1 MEHNALA
8 AWKGDGIH
16 NMEREDV
23 EVTLSE
29 IGNAVHTHTN
39 SMLRLTVFSSTLQG
53 KEVLDT
59 RVRRKVRLMQ

>member
-1 MEHNALA
+1 MGHNALA

-29 IGNAVHTHTN
+29 IGNAVHTHAHQ
-39 SMLRLTVFSSTLQG
+39 LDA
-53 KEVLDT
+53 EVDCVLLYAP
-59 RVRRKVRLMQ
+59 R